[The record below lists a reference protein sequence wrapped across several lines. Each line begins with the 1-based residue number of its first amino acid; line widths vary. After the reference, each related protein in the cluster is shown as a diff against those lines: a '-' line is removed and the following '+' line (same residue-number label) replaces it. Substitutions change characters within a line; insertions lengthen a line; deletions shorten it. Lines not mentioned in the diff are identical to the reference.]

1 MAEELLYEGKAKK
14 VFTTD
19 DENVLLHRYKDE
31 ATAFNAQ
38 KRGSWKD
45 KGKTNATMSAAIF
58 AYLETHGVPTHFV
71 EQVDDT
77 TIKTRKLDMLPVEI
91 VVRNVAAG
99 SLSRLLG
106 FEEGSKLKAPI
117 VELCYKDDDL
127 GDPLLNWYHFREL
140 GVSDEDLEFCEELG
154 LKVNEVLAP
163 FFDERGIVLVD
174 FKIEAGRDA
183 EGNLMLADEISPDT
197 CRFWDKETGEKL
209 DKDRFRR
216 HGGVEEAYAEM
227 PTPVRAHAEVRRIER
242 SGTLR
247 QQERGVMVKNS
258 GSSSVRRP
266 VSSTRRA
273 RR

>member
-1 MAEELLYEGKAKK
+1 MTEELLYEGKAKK

-19 DENVLLHRYKDE
+19 DKDVLLHRYKDE

-45 KGKTNATMSAAIF
+45 KGKTNATMSATIF

-71 EQVDDT
+71 EQIDDT
-77 TIKTRKLDMLPVEI
+77 TIRTKRLDMLPVEI

-106 FEEGSKLKAPI
+106 FEEGRKLKAPI

-140 GVSDEDLEFCEELG
+140 GVSDEDLEYCEELG

-163 FFDERGIVLVD
+163 FFDERGVVLVD

-209 DKDRFRR
+209 DKDRFRNDM
-216 HGGVEEAYAEM
+216 GGVEEAYAEM
-227 PTPVRAHAEVRRIER
+227 LRRVTEI
-242 SGTLR
+242 T
-247 QQERGVMVKNS
+247 QRGAVD
-258 GSSSVRRP
+258 
-266 VSSTRRA
+266 
-273 RR
+273 

>member
-1 MAEELLYEGKAKK
+1 MTEELLYEGKAKK

-19 DENVLLHRYKDE
+19 DKDVLLHRYKDE

-38 KRGSWKD
+38 KRGSWKE
-45 KGKTNATMSAAIF
+45 KGKTNATMSATIF

-71 EQVDDT
+71 EQIDDT
-77 TIKTRKLDMLPVEI
+77 TIKTKRLDMLPVEI

-106 FEEGSKLKAPI
+106 FEEGRKLKAPI

-140 GVSDEDLEFCEELG
+140 GVSDEDLEYCEELG

-163 FFDERGIVLVD
+163 FFDERGVVLVD

-209 DKDRFRR
+209 DKDRFRNDM
-216 HGGVEEAYAEM
+216 GGVEEAYAEM
-227 PTPVRAHAEVRRIER
+227 LRRVTEI
-242 SGTLR
+242 T
-247 QQERGVMVKNS
+247 ERGAVD
-258 GSSSVRRP
+258 
-266 VSSTRRA
+266 
-273 RR
+273 

>member
-1 MAEELLYEGKAKK
+1 MTEELLYEGKAKK

-19 DENVLLHRYKDE
+19 DKDVLLHRYKDE

-38 KRGSWKD
+38 KRGSWKE
-45 KGKTNATMSAAIF
+45 KGKTNATMSATIF

-71 EQVDDT
+71 EQIDDT
-77 TIKTRKLDMLPVEI
+77 TIKTKRLDMLPVEI

-106 FEEGSKLKAPI
+106 FEEGRKLKAPI

-163 FFDERGIVLVD
+163 FFDERGVVLVD

-183 EGNLMLADEISPDT
+183 GGNLMLADEISPDT

-209 DKDRFRR
+209 DKDRFRNDM
-216 HGGVEEAYAEM
+216 GGVEEAYAEM
-227 PTPVRAHAEVRRIER
+227 LRRVTEI
-242 SGTLR
+242 T
-247 QQERGVMVKNS
+247 QRGAVD
-258 GSSSVRRP
+258 
-266 VSSTRRA
+266 
-273 RR
+273 

>member
-1 MAEELLYEGKAKK
+1 MAEDLLYEGKAKK

-19 DENVLLHRYKDE
+19 DENVLLHRYKDD

-71 EQVDDT
+71 EQVDET
-77 TIKTRKLDMLPVEI
+77 SIKTRKLDMLPVEI

-106 FEEGSKLKAPI
+106 FEEGRKLKTPI
-117 VELCYKDDDL
+117 VELCYKDDEL

-163 FFDERGIVLVD
+163 FFDERGVVLVD
-174 FKIEAGRDA
+174 FKIEAGGGAGRHPLPS
-183 EGNLMLADEISPDT
+183 GGSTPPRP
-197 CRFWDKETGEKL
+197 RFWAKETGP
-209 DKDRFRR
+209 
-216 HGGVEEAYAEM
+216 EA
-227 PTPVRAHAEVRRIER
+227 
-242 SGTLR
+242 
-247 QQERGVMVKNS
+247 
-258 GSSSVRRP
+258 
-266 VSSTRRA
+266 
-273 RR
+273 